1 MGITVENETSKCS
14 MGETTSGGVVSIV
27 TPLEEEVMCRPDAVI
42 ASTVM

>member
-14 MGETTSGGVVSIV
+14 MEETTSGGVVSMM